1 MQNIIM
7 NELWCQQEKYC
18 ETDLPTCM
26 HFIVFLLLL
35 LNIGLSM
42 QVYLIKWIFTYM
54 YQIPLLILS
63 PLCDELLV
71 VHMLLAGQHEV

>member
-1 MQNIIM
+1 
-7 NELWCQQEKYC
+7 
-18 ETDLPTCM
+18 M

-35 LNIGLSM
+35 LIIGLSM